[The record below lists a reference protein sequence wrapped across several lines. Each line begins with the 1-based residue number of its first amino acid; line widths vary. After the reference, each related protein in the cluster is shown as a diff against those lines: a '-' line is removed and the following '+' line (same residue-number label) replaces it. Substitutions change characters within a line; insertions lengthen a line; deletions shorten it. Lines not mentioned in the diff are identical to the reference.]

1 MRRRMAVTIAAA
13 LFAVVAAPALAQGT
27 QVGTSRC
34 RAHEVQAKAE
44 DAGGRHSHGEG
55 DELARVH
62 DLVELPDG
70 RERLG

>member
-13 LFAVVAAPALAQGT
+13 LFGVVAPPAFAQNSESAPAAAAPMK
-27 QVGTSRC
+27 S
-34 RAHEVQAKAE
+34 KPE

-55 DELARVH
+55 DKLAQCRSRRAAG
-62 DLVELPDG
+62 G